1 MKRSARDLL
10 LGLVLVGIVA
20 SLLRSAYWL
29 DVASYAG
36 VLAVF
41 ALGVAIT
48 FGQIGYVSFG
58 HAAFLGLGAYTAG
71 LLVTALGWNYWLV
84 LPLSVIPGLLLG
96 ALLGV
101 VSARLSGA
109 YFAIATLVV
118 AELLLL
124 LASHWVELT
133 RGPMGLMVSVQPMP
147 GAGALGWN
155 QQQAYL
161 AVIGAALVLAF
172 VLLRNL
178 RDSATGRCW
187 DAIRE
192 APALAESL
200 GIATARARVCN
211 IALSGGL
218 AALAGGLLVPKV
230 FVLAPALFGVA
241 NSATGILAV
250 ILGGKATLFGPM
262 LGGALFAALPEALRF
277 MGELNF
283 AAFALM
289 LLIVVRVL
297 PDGLV
302 GWLLKRPRLLRWR
315 MRHAADEAL
324 PEPVPLVAQAH
335 RAAVALEL
343 RNVSRRFKG
352 LKAVE
357 DVSFAVRSGEIVGLI
372 GPNGAGKTTLLSM
385 LSGFLPTS
393 HGSVSAFGQDIAGLP
408 AHRVARRGVVRSFQQ
423 TTVCASQTVLV
434 NMRIAAHLHRPLGFF
449 GALWLTPLSRRR
461 ERERLAHALGCLN
474 EVGLGERLA
483 ALAGSLPYGEQKL
496 LGVAMALAAGPAVL
510 LLDEP
515 AAGLNHVEA
524 TRLAGVLRALRS
536 KGMTLVVVDH
546 NLKMLMSLVDRVV
559 VLHHGVKI
567 ADGAPSEV
575 TSMPEVVQAYLG
587 KAAEDAA
594 PPAAPAPFAAPP
606 LREAP
611 T

>member
-1 MKRSARDLL
+1 MTRSVRDLL
-10 LGLVLVGIVA
+10 LGLLLVAIVA
-20 SLLRSAYWL
+20 TVLRSAYWL
-29 DVASYAG
+29 DVAAYAG

-41 ALGVAIT
+41 ALGVAVA
-48 FGQIGYVSFG
+48 FGQLGYVSFG

-71 LLVTALGWNYWLV
+71 LLVTALGWNYWAV
-84 LPLSVIPGLLLG
+84 LPLCVIPGLLLG

-101 VSARLSGA
+101 ISARLSGA

-118 AELLLL
+118 AEMLLL

-133 RGPMGLMVSVQPMP
+133 HGPMGLMVSVSPVP
-147 GAGALGWN
+147 GAQAIGWN
-155 QQQAYL
+155 AQQAYL
-161 AVIGAALVLAF
+161 AVVGAALVPAF

-178 RDSATGRCW
+178 RASATGRCW

-200 GIATARARVCN
+200 GIATAQARVLN

-230 FVLAPALFGVA
+230 FVLSPALFGVT

-250 ILGGKATLFGPM
+250 ILGGKATLFGPL

-277 MGELNF
+277 LGELNF

-289 LLIVVRVL
+289 LLIAVRVL
-297 PDGLV
+297 PDGIV
-302 GWLLKRPRLLRWR
+302 GWLMKRTALQRRFAR
-315 MRHAADEAL
+315 RAAGDAL
-324 PEPVPLVAQAH
+324 PPATPLVARAH
-335 RAAVALEL
+335 RADPALQV
-343 RNVSRRFKG
+343 RQVSRHFKG

-357 DVSFAVRSGEIVGLI
+357 DVSFEVRSGEIVGLI

-385 LSGFLPTS
+385 LSGFLPTT
-393 HGSVSAFGQDIAGLP
+393 HGSIQAFGQDIAGLAP
-408 AHRVARRGVVRSFQQ
+408 HRVARGGVVRSFQQ
-423 TTVCASQTVLV
+423 TAVCASQTVLV
-434 NMRIAAHLHRPLGFF
+434 NMRIAAHLHRPVGFF
-449 GALWLTPLSRRR
+449 GALVGTTAARLR
-461 ERERLAHALGCLN
+461 ERERLAHALGCLQ
-474 EVGLGERLA
+474 EVGLVDRLD

-496 LGVAMALAAGPAVL
+496 LGVAMALAAEPAVL

-515 AAGLNHVEA
+515 AAGLNHTEA
-524 TRLAGVLRALRS
+524 TRLAGVLRELRA

-567 ADGAPSEV
+567 ADGAPHEV
-575 TSMPEVVQAYLG
+575 TTRTEVVQAYLG
-587 KAAEDAA
+587 QA
-594 PPAAPAPFAAPP
+594 AAPAEEMA
-606 LREAP
+606 EASA
-611 T
+611 